1 MRRATAALVEEHW
14 QAQERIGAQVASQ
27 ALAHWSRV
35 NPHSLEE
42 SGAAWLAWMLALVR
56 RERRRSRDQAA
67 AFYRL
72 YRALETG
79 HTVPPLSGE
88 YVGETTTLGELRE
101 DWADQADTIR
111 TPEPDDGEEIRLDG
125 FDWPEEPEEHH
136 DRAAVASLISQGPAK
151 VRQHL
156 DQADTDEA
164 RGRLDDGGFLQEL
177 EDAVDTAGRSS
188 AGAADRE
195 VLRGGRD
202 LIDQASKQ
210 DRRVVGWARVTD
222 GTPCAFCA
230 MLASRGAMYTS
241 QSTAAGGGRRK
252 PKGAPDGRVRAN
264 RRPPVALEDLTRYH
278 NGCHCQTVPIYSRND
293 FMTPQAR
300 DYDRQWQEVTRG
312 MTGAEARR
320 AWRRHIESSRN

>member
-1 MRRATAALVEEHW
+1 MRTATAALVEEHW
-14 QAQERIGAQVASQ
+14 QAQERIGVRVAGQ
-27 ALAHWSRV
+27 ALVQWSRV

-42 SGAAWLAWMLALVR
+42 SGAAWLALIR

-72 YRALETG
+72 YRALEAG

-101 DWADQADTIR
+101 DRANQTDTIR
-111 TPEPDDGEEIRLDG
+111 TPEPDDDEEIRLDG
-125 FDWPEEPEEHH
+125 FDWPKEPEEHH
-136 DRAAVASLISQGPAK
+136 DRAAVASLVSQGPAK
-151 VRQHL
+151 VRQRV
-156 DQADTDEA
+156 DQADDGQA

-177 EDAVDTAGRSS
+177 EDAVDTAGRAS

-195 VLRGGRD
+195 ALRAGRD
-202 LIDQASKQ
+202 LIDQASKR

-222 GTPCAFCA
+222 GNPCAWCA
-230 MLASRGAMYTS
+230 VLASRGAIYTS
-241 QSTAAGGGRRK
+241 QVTAARGGRRK
-252 PKGAPDGRVRAN
+252 PKDSLDGRVRAN
-264 RRPPVALEDLTRYH
+264 RRPPVAREDLTRYH
-278 NGCHCQTVPIYSRND
+278 NGCHCQTVPVYSRND

-300 DYDRQWQEVTRG
+300 AFDRQWQEVTRG

-320 AWRRHIESSRN
+320 AWRRHIEASRGH